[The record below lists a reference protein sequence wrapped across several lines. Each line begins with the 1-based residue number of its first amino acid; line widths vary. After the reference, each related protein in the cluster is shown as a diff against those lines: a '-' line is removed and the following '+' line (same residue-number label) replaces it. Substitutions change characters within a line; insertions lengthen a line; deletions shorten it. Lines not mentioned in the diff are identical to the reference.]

1 MLRRLRAFTYMHIR
15 MRAHE
20 RAHLNFPS
28 TQARM
33 QALLESHYSTLG
45 DRTKRMLNDP
55 KAGDFW
61 EADHVVAVAEGGGE
75 SDLQNFQTLCVPC
88 HAKKSRAQKERS
100 KTEKRKE
107 AAAGTADLRSFF
119 KAPRM

>member
-1 MLRRLRAFTYMHIR
+1 MHTQPTCACA

-20 RAHLNFPS
+20 RARATARFPL
-28 TQARM
+28 QARM

-45 DRTKRMLNDP
+45 DRIKRMLNDP

-100 KTEKRKE
+100 KTEKRKK
-107 AAAGTADLRSFF
+107 AAEGTADLRSFF
-119 KAPRM
+119 KAPRV